1 MEGECGLWCQTGHLS
16 QPPSSM
22 LTPRALDP
30 SSTTPRLCDL
40 GTSLT
45 SLGLYFF
52 TYKRDHSAIS
62 VLMPLAS

>member
-1 MEGECGLWCQTGHLS
+1 MWALVSDRSPVPTSKLHVN
-16 QPPSSM
+16 
-22 LTPRALDP
+22 PRALDP